1 MKQAMST
8 LSTFSEKDQHYYQ
21 YQARQEYLRE
31 QRTIQHELEQAR
43 RALLHAS
50 QREELA
56 LQEKQ
61 SAQQREELALAEI
74 ERLKSLLAKK
84 M

>member
-1 MKQAMST
+1 MST
-8 LSTFSEKDQHYYQ
+8 LSAFSEKDQHYYQ

-31 QRTIQHELEQAR
+31 QRTIQHELEQAT
-43 RALLHAS
+43 RALLQAN
-50 QREELA
+50 QREQLA

-61 SAQQREELALAEI
+61 ASQQREELALAEI
-74 ERLKSLLAKK
+74 EQLKSLLAKK

>member
-8 LSTFSEKDQHYYQ
+8 LSAFSEKDQHYYQ

-31 QRTIQHELEQAR
+31 QRTIQHELEQAT
-43 RALLHAS
+43 RALLQAN
-50 QREELA
+50 QREQLA

-61 SAQQREELALAEI
+61 ASQQREELALAEI
-74 ERLKSLLAKK
+74 EQLKSLLAKK